1 MRRTVTILF
10 ALTMAMLFMACPGL
24 DRVLEVNMYEPFA
37 GVSDAAI
44 KDADSGELLEMSA
57 SDSFYESLA
66 EDPAAETAALA
77 TIDVAM
83 ETAVGAEYEEL
94 AALAAMILLET
105 SPAGELMENI
115 SLALPTLASG
125 DSNIDTAVIL
135 QSMLPQGMI
144 VDGVIVD
151 EEDFAEMV
159 DALVAANDYYVL
171 LGNEIGADGY
181 TSDDISAGD
190 IATAALMSAI
200 VASVSPPASDPDMT
214 TSELLLIMLDP
225 DTDPDDPLLE
235 GSSFEMPDMETGY
248 LANLLAA
255 GGISFGGAPDEGS
268 GDEGSTEPSPGESF
282 ASIQ

>member
-77 TIDVAM
+77 TIDAAM
-83 ETAVGAEYEEL
+83 EDAEGAEYEDL
-94 AALAAMILLET
+94 AALGAMILLET

-115 SLALPTLASG
+115 ALALPTLASG
-125 DSNIDTAVIL
+125 EAETDVDDIL
-135 QSMLPQGMI
+135 DLMLPDS
-144 VDGVIVD
+144 VYDSDGELD
-151 EEDFAEMV
+151 EEAFTEMI
-159 DALVAANDYYVL
+159 DAMVAANEYYEL
-171 LGNEIGADGY
+171 LGTEIGEEGY
-181 TSDDISAGD
+181 ASDEISAGD
-190 IATAALMSAI
+190 IATAALVSAI
-200 VASVSPPASDPDMT
+200 VANVEPPVGMSTGDF
-214 TSELLLIMLDP
+214 LLLVLDP
-225 DTDPDDPLLE
+225 DTDPEDPLLE
-235 GSSFEMPDMETGY
+235 EGSFEMPDMESGY
-248 LANLLAA
+248 LYNLLAA